1 MAKQLAKF
9 LFDSE
14 RALIT
19 INMSEY
25 TERHTVARLIGAP
38 AGYIGYEDSGQLEQ
52 VRRKPFSVLL
62 LDEFEKAHKVSFRSR
77 SDLRFTSQSDTV
89 LLFQDVSNILLQIL
103 DEGMITDS
111 QGRKIDFRNTSRF
124 SHCAVSSEG
133 LC

>member
-1 MAKQLAKF
+1 MAKQIAKF

-52 VRRKPFSVLL
+52 VRRKPFCVLL
-62 LDEFEKAHKVSFRSR
+62 LDEFEKAHKVSVQETAS
-77 SDLRFTSQSDTV
+77 LP
-89 LLFQDVSNILLQIL
+89 FQCN
-103 DEGMITDS
+103 
-111 QGRKIDFRNTSRF
+111 
-124 SHCAVSSEG
+124 C
-133 LC
+133 

>member
-38 AGYIGYEDSGQLEQ
+38 AGYVGYEDSGQLEQ

-62 LDEFEKAHKVSFRSR
+62 LDEFEKAHKVN
-77 SDLRFTSQSDTV
+77 LRCSSVMCGRCAESADPFCI
-89 LLFQDVSNILLQIL
+89 QDVSNILLQIL

-111 QGRKIDFRNTSRF
+111 QGRKIDFRNTSKSR
-124 SHCAVSSEG
+124 
-133 LC
+133 

>member
-1 MAKQLAKF
+1 MKRDFIRKTLMAKQLAKF

-38 AGYIGYEDSGQLEQ
+38 AGYVGYEDSGQLEQ
-52 VRRKPFSVLL
+52 VRRRPFSVLL
-62 LDEFEKAHKVSFRSR
+62 LDEFEKAHK
-77 SDLRFTSQSDTV
+77 
-89 LLFQDVSNILLQIL
+89 DVSNILLQIL

-111 QGRKIDFRNTSRF
+111 QGRKIDFRNTSKSF
-124 SHCAVSSEG
+124 VTLHG
-133 LC
+133 

>member
-1 MAKQLAKF
+1 MAKQIAKF

-52 VRRKPFSVLL
+52 VRRKPFCVLL
-62 LDEFEKAHKVSFRSR
+62 LDEFEKAHKARPGICDSLLSRDHADSCISGCIEHTATNFR
-77 SDLRFTSQSDTV
+77 
-89 LLFQDVSNILLQIL
+89 
-103 DEGMITDS
+103 
-111 QGRKIDFRNTSRF
+111 
-124 SHCAVSSEG
+124 
-133 LC
+133 